1 MYIRK
6 LQYIKGTYYMAIPMD
21 VVELLNLKK
30 GDELVLELKNDSM
43 VVKKKEIAFKRADEL
58 IDKGELRKIYTIGY
72 EGRTLDEF
80 IDELHEYGIQRLVDI
95 RELPLSRKNGF
106 SKKSLMKELELSGI
120 DYISMPVLGA
130 PRELRHEL
138 RSKLMTIYEF
148 LEAYKEYL
156 QRNLNAL
163 RELEKYASTTTTAIM
178 CFEAD
183 WRECHRSVVA
193 EFLEKDGFEVVHL

>member
-1 MYIRK
+1 MHIRK
-6 LQYIKGTYYMAIPMD
+6 LQYIKGTYYMAIPKD

-43 VVKKKEIAFKRADEL
+43 IVKKKEIAFKRADEL
-58 IDKGELRKIYTIGY
+58 INKGELRKIYTIGY
-72 EGRTLDEF
+72 EGKTLDEF
-80 IDELHEYGIQRLVDI
+80 IDELHEYGIKRLVDI

-106 SKKSLMKELELSGI
+106 SKKSLMRELGLSGI
-120 DYISMPVLGA
+120 DYISMPALGA

-138 RSKLMTIYEF
+138 RSKLMTIHEF

-156 QRNLNAL
+156 QRNLDAL
-163 RELEKYASTTTTAIM
+163 RELEKYASSTTTVIM
-178 CFEAD
+178 CFEAN

-193 EFLEKDGFEVVHL
+193 EFLERDGFEVVHL